1 MYDINTETKAGRKRL
16 RQIFKLMKK
25 YLIRIQNSVFEGE
38 LTKAKFEE
46 LKLKVNDLIDSTI
59 DSVIFFKSRDIK
71 WMDKEICGF
80 EKVNVFSIVPPNKW
94 ALTII
99 MVRSDRNFFIIISIY
114 LMGKYLQ
121 TFCSLFEQLQDNEGI

>member
-16 RQIFKLMKK
+16 RQIFKLMKI

-46 LKLKVNDLIDSTI
+46 MKLKVNDLIDSAI

-71 WMDKEICGF
+71 WMDKDICGF
-80 EKVNVFSIVPPNKW
+80 EKDD
-94 ALTII
+94 T
-99 MVRSDRNFFIIISIY
+99 DNF
-114 LMGKYLQ
+114 L
-121 TFCSLFEQLQDNEGI
+121 

>member
-1 MYDINTETKAGRKRL
+1 MYVIAMYDINTETKAGRRRL

-46 LKLKVNDLIDSTI
+46 MKLKVNDLIDNTI

-71 WMDKEICGF
+71 WMDKDICGF
-80 EKVNVFSIVPPNKW
+80 EKDD
-94 ALTII
+94 T
-99 MVRSDRNFFIIISIY
+99 DNF
-114 LMGKYLQ
+114 L
-121 TFCSLFEQLQDNEGI
+121 

>member
-1 MYDINTETKAGRKRL
+1 MYVIAMYDINTETKDGRRRL

-46 LKLKVNDLIDSTI
+46 MKLKVNDLIDNTI

-71 WMDKEICGF
+71 WMDKDICGF
-80 EKVNVFSIVPPNKW
+80 EKDD
-94 ALTII
+94 T
-99 MVRSDRNFFIIISIY
+99 DNF
-114 LMGKYLQ
+114 L
-121 TFCSLFEQLQDNEGI
+121 

>member
-38 LTKAKFEE
+38 LTKAKFEKM
-46 LKLKVNDLIDSTI
+46 KLKVKDLIDNTI

-71 WMDKEICGF
+71 WMDKDICGF
-80 EKVNVFSIVPPNKW
+80 EKDD
-94 ALTII
+94 T
-99 MVRSDRNFFIIISIY
+99 DNF
-114 LMGKYLQ
+114 L
-121 TFCSLFEQLQDNEGI
+121 

>member
-1 MYDINTETKAGRKRL
+1 MYVIAMYDINTETKAGRRRL

-46 LKLKVNDLIDSTI
+46 MKLKVNNLIDSTI

-71 WMDKEICGF
+71 WMDKDICGF
-80 EKVNVFSIVPPNKW
+80 EKDD
-94 ALTII
+94 T
-99 MVRSDRNFFIIISIY
+99 DNF
-114 LMGKYLQ
+114 L
-121 TFCSLFEQLQDNEGI
+121 

>member
-1 MYDINTETKAGRKRL
+1 MYVIAMYDINTETKAGRRRL

-46 LKLKVNDLIDSTI
+46 MKLKVNDLIDNTI

-80 EKVNVFSIVPPNKW
+80 EKDD
-94 ALTII
+94 T
-99 MVRSDRNFFIIISIY
+99 DNF
-114 LMGKYLQ
+114 L
-121 TFCSLFEQLQDNEGI
+121 

>member
-38 LTKAKFEE
+38 ITKAKFEE
-46 LKLKVNDLIDSTI
+46 MKLKVNDLIDSTI

-71 WMDKEICGF
+71 WMDKDICGF
-80 EKVNVFSIVPPNKW
+80 EKDD
-94 ALTII
+94 T
-99 MVRSDRNFFIIISIY
+99 DNF
-114 LMGKYLQ
+114 L
-121 TFCSLFEQLQDNEGI
+121 

>member
-1 MYDINTETKAGRKRL
+1 MYVIAMYDINTETKAGRRRL

-46 LKLKVNDLIDSTI
+46 MKLKVNDLIDSTI

-71 WMDKEICGF
+71 WMDKDICGF
-80 EKVNVFSIVPPNKW
+80 EKDD
-94 ALTII
+94 T
-99 MVRSDRNFFIIISIY
+99 DNF
-114 LMGKYLQ
+114 L
-121 TFCSLFEQLQDNEGI
+121 